1 MSVYRIASRYAKS
14 LLDLSLEQNKLEKV
28 LEDMHY
34 LSDVCK
40 VRDFVL
46 MLNNPVVQ
54 TDKKLKV
61 FKELFSGKMDSLTEQ
76 FIVLVAQKG
85 RERYLPDIATDFVV
99 KYRAYK
105 NIELAKVKS
114 AAPLTSDQQANIQ
127 KGLSEMLPK
136 GTSLELELL
145 VDPSLIGG
153 FIIEFG
159 DKVYDASIADKL
171 DEMRKDLFSKNLF
184 VSKIIA

>member
-1 MSVYRIASRYAKS
+1 
-14 LLDLSLEQNKLEKV
+14 
-28 LEDMHY
+28 
-34 LSDVCK
+34 
-40 VRDFVL
+40 

-159 DKVYDASIADKL
+159 DKVYDASVADKL

>member
-14 LLDLSLEQNKLEKV
+14 LLDLALEQNKLEKV

-34 LSDVCK
+34 LSEVCK

-46 MLNNPVVQ
+46 MVKNPVIQ

-61 FKELFSGKMDSLTEQ
+61 FKELFSGKMDTLTEQ

-85 RERYLPDIATDFVV
+85 RERFLPDIAADFVV
-99 KYRAYK
+99 KYRLHK
-105 NIELAKVKS
+105 NIELATVKS
-114 AAPLTSDQQANIQ
+114 AAPLTAEQRVSIE
-127 KGLSEMLPK
+127 KGLGAMLPK

-159 DKVYDASIADKL
+159 DRVYDASIADKL

>member
-14 LLDLSLEQNKLEKV
+14 LLDLALEQNKLEIV

-34 LSDVCK
+34 LSEVCK

-46 MLNNPVVQ
+46 MVNNPVVQ
-54 TDKKLKV
+54 TEKKFKV
-61 FKELFSGKMDSLTEQ
+61 FKELFSGKMDSLSEQ
-76 FIVLVAQKG
+76 FIILVAQKG

-99 KYRAYK
+99 KYRMHK
-105 NIELAKVKS
+105 NIELATVKS
-114 AAPLTSDQQANIQ
+114 ATPLTSDQKTNIQ
-127 KGLSEMLPK
+127 KGLSTVLPK
-136 GTSLELELL
+136 GTSLELKLL

-171 DEMRKDLFSKNLF
+171 AEMRKDLFSKNLF